1 MNTLK
6 HEIRTKAE
14 DSGAS
19 AVWRMWL
26 VDNETCN
33 QKFKRLLL
41 PLVHDWADLREKY
54 DSFHIQ
60 KVKYS
65 LKFWIVVCS
74 VRTEKSHSAHFS
86 TSWQQRLLRKVCL
99 ICILSKG
106 NASFFTSSI
115 CAFNVTKTT
124 CPWTFIPTTSSL
136 WKNQII
142 NGESSLFL
150 YWKLLWSSC
159 FPGWQNLG
167 N

>member
-1 MNTLK
+1 MNCLAELGNKVIKTLK
-6 HEIRTKAE
+6 DEVRTKVE
-14 DSGAS
+14 DSRAS

-54 DSFHIQ
+54 DSFYIQ

-74 VRTEKSHSAHFS
+74 VRTEKSHLAHFS

-106 NASFFTSSI
+106 NASFSPAQFVHSMLLKKFVRERLSQLQ
-115 CAFNVTKTT
+115 ALYEKTK
-124 CPWTFIPTTSSL
+124 S
-136 WKNQII
+136 
-142 NGESSLFL
+142 
-150 YWKLLWSSC
+150 
-159 FPGWQNLG
+159 
-167 N
+167 